1 MRLHRPHL
9 PVLSLSKAPPVFSA
23 LKHRNYRLL
32 WAGNLISQSG
42 DWMDLIAFNWLVYSL
57 TGSALQLAIANALRA
72 VPAIFFT
79 LIGGVL
85 SDRMDRRKLLFITQ
99 LTMMAFAFALA
110 ITLSFGI
117 ENIWLLYAIAFGR
130 GVATSFNQPARQAM
144 ISELVPPDDLPN
156 AVALNSATVNLSHVI
171 GPAIGGILI
180 ATIGVTGAFYLNA
193 FSFIAVLYSLVLM
206 TFPPQEIK
214 PRRQRSIIGDLG
226 DGLRYLRQEHGLR
239 MLVILA
245 LVPMLLGQPYQTMLA
260 VFAADVFDAGAT
272 GLGLMQS
279 MAAVGAVA
287 GALTV
292 ASSRASSNFHRQ
304 MMTGLLFFGGGLVL
318 FVLSPSIWVAL
329 PILLA
334 IGFSRQTYQTSNNT
348 LIQMNVDPEYRGRV
362 LSVLFLRRGLQPLGT
377 VLAGVLA
384 SAFGPRIAIGSMGAA
399 LAIIAILAMPYALPA
414 LKEMGARMRGETVTV
429 EGEVKQPIRA

>member
-1 MRLHRPHL
+1 MRLHRPEL
-9 PVLSLSKAPPVFSA
+9 PPAFAA
-23 LKHRNYRLL
+23 LRHRNYRLL
-32 WAGNLISQSG
+32 WTGNLISQSG

-57 TGSALQLAIANALRA
+57 TGSALELAIANALRA
-72 VPAIFFT
+72 FPAIFFT

-85 SDRMDRRKLLFITQ
+85 SDRMNRRKLLFSTQ
-99 LTMMAFAFALA
+99 LTMMFFAFALA
-110 ITLSFGI
+110 ISLSLGI

-130 GVATSFNQPARQAM
+130 GVATSFNQPARQAL
-144 ISELVPPDDLPN
+144 ISELVPARDLPN
-156 AVALNSATVNLSHVI
+156 AVALNSATVNFSQVL
-171 GPAIGGILI
+171 GPAVGGILI

-193 FSFIAVLYSLVLM
+193 FSFVAVLYGLILM
-206 TFPPQEIK
+206 KFPPQEIA
-214 PRRQRSIIGDLG
+214 PRKQSSVIGDLG
-226 DGLRYLRQEHGLR
+226 DGLRYLQRETGLR
-239 MLVILA
+239 TLVILA
-245 LVPMLLGQPYQTMLA
+245 LVPMLLGQPYQTMLT
-260 VFAADVFDAGAT
+260 VFAADVFNAGGT

-279 MAAVGAVA
+279 MAAIGAVA

-329 PILLA
+329 PILMA

-377 VLAGVLA
+377 VMAGILA
-384 SAFGPRIAIGSMGAA
+384 SAFGPRIAIGSMGAS
-399 LAIIAILAMPYALPA
+399 LAIVAIIAMPYALPA
-414 LKEMGARMRGETVTV
+414 LEKMGARLRAE
-429 EGEVKQPIRA
+429 EALAEDEVKQPLRA

>member
-1 MRLHRPHL
+1 M
-9 PVLSLSKAPPVFSA
+9 A
-23 LKHRNYRLL
+23 LRHRNYRLL
-32 WAGNLISQSG
+32 WTGNLISQSG

-85 SDRMDRRKLLFITQ
+85 SDRMERRKLLFSTQ
-99 LTMMAFAFALA
+99 FTMMVFAFALA
-110 ITLSFGI
+110 IMLSFGI

-130 GVATSFNQPARQAM
+130 GVATSINQPARQSL
-144 ISELVPPDDLPN
+144 ISELVPPEDLPN

-193 FSFIAVLYSLVLM
+193 FSFLAVLYGLMLM
-206 TFPPQEIK
+206 TFPPQAASLRK
-214 PRRQRSIIGDLG
+214 RKSIIGDLG
-226 DGLRYLRQEHGLR
+226 DGFAYLKRESGLR
-239 MLVILA
+239 TLVILA
-245 LVPMLLGQPYQTMLA
+245 LVPMLLGQPYQTMLT
-260 VFAADVFDAGAT
+260 VFAADVFEAGST

-287 GALTV
+287 GALAV
-292 ASSRASSNFHRQ
+292 ASMRASSNFHKQ
-304 MMTGLLFFGGGLVL
+304 MMTGLLVFGGGLVL
-318 FVLSPSIWVAL
+318 FVLMPSIWLAL
-329 PILLA
+329 PVLA
-334 IGFSRQTYQTSNNT
+334 MIGFSRQTYQTSNNT

-384 SAFGPRIAIGSMGAA
+384 AEFGPRVAIGSMGLGLA
-399 LAIIAILAMPYALPA
+399 LVALVAMPYALPA
-414 LKEMGARMRGETVTV
+414 LEKMKAQMQAVGTGEDA
-429 EGEVKQPIRA
+429 QRSIRAPADNTAG

>member
-1 MRLHRPHL
+1 L
-9 PVLSLSKAPPVFSA
+9 PPVFSA

-32 WAGNLISQSG
+32 WTGNLISQSG

-57 TGSALQLAIANALRA
+57 TNSALQLAIANALRA
-72 VPAIFFT
+72 APAIVFT

-85 SDRMDRRKLLFITQ
+85 SDRMERRKLLFSTQ
-99 LTMMAFAFALA
+99 LTMMLFAFALA
-110 ITLSFGI
+110 IMLSFGI
-117 ENIWLLYAIAFGR
+117 ENIWLLYAVALGR
-130 GVATSFNQPARQAM
+130 GVATSFNQPARQAL
-144 ISELVPPDDLPN
+144 ISELVPADDLPN

-193 FSFIAVLYSLVLM
+193 FSFLAVLYGLVLM
-206 TFPPQEIK
+206 KFPPQEVK
-214 PRRQRSIIGDLG
+214 ARRRRSVLGDLG
-226 DGLRYLRQEHGLR
+226 DGLAYLKQESGLR
-239 MLVILA
+239 TLVILA
-245 LVPMLLGQPYQTMLA
+245 LVPMLLGQPYQTMLT
-260 VFAADVFDAGAT
+260 VFAADVFEAGGT

-292 ASSRASSNFHRQ
+292 ASSRASSNFHQQ
-304 MMTGLLFFGGGLVL
+304 MMSGLLIFGGGLVL

-329 PILLA
+329 PILLT

-377 VLAGVLA
+377 VLAGGLA
-384 SAFGPRIAIGSMGAA
+384 SAFGPRVAIGSMGAA
-399 LAIIAILAMPYALPA
+399 LAIVAVLAMPYALPA
-414 LKEMGARMRGETVTV
+414 LEKMGARMRGESVA
-429 EGEVKQPIRA
+429 GEDEAKQAVRA